1 MSRRGSREGRR
12 FLVLNSV
19 AAPRELPFVLVLV
32 VEVEVGD
39 GLGEV
44 VGLEED
50 AGVGPH
56 VERVEVD
63 PVCELPSVLLEGG
76 ARGEVSAGLEE
87 GAGVEVP
94 FGLESGAG
102 PRCRVEELRLLT

>member
-1 MSRRGSREGRR
+1 MLRIHWVPEEDRELSRRGSREGRR
-12 FLVLNSV
+12 FLVLNSA

-32 VEVEVGD
+32 VEVEIVD

-50 AGVGPH
+50 ARDGPRAG
-56 VERVEVD
+56 RVEVD

-76 ARGEVSAGLEE
+76 ARVEVSAGLEE
-87 GAGVEVP
+87 GAGLEIP
-94 FGLESGAG
+94 FGLE
-102 PRCRVEELRLLT
+102 